1 LTNNISNSS
10 TPGFKAMKLQNH
22 LHYTGFKHKLL
33 QRTMSTLLQ
42 KIDAE
47 KKTNGNNVDS
57 QEQIRH

>member
-1 LTNNISNSS
+1 
-10 TPGFKAMKLQNH
+10 MKLQNH